1 MSQDEGASAEV
12 AEGAPDEVPDGA
24 SDEVAEG
31 APDEVAEGAPVDV
44 ADRGGARR
52 PPRPGP
58 DALYGDNPTP
68 PQLENGPGWDAEP
81 LLVSGCDAYVDGEY
95 LYQDFVYDDRGAD
108 VRSWVSS
115 APTNARSLGGVLS
128 QPTGDYHYP
137 NDPDRYGYNAADL
150 LEFRARPTDE
160 GVAYR
165 ITLNTML
172 EPDAAAVAIGIDTEA
187 DPDLETGAGRRTD
200 WGYGLGDLGAPVDH
214 RIVTWGTGAELDG
227 EPIDE
232 DHVTVDVR
240 RNQLEVEVPLEPG
253 EATWRHYVAVGLRD
267 RAGGGF
273 RHVGEEP
280 TETHPG
286 GANADLDVPPV
297 FNVGFRFDE
306 PYDRNLG
313 PVDIGRGLFDLLD
326 VTGVGHTLVELVLD
340 RSPRVLGEGNWREH
354 AQATALAD
362 RDVSRFGADIDFGKL
377 QEGVTER
384 HTPDAGIVSLLYPS
398 RYYLGEGVDPDHD
411 VLEGRIQPY
420 SAYLPA
426 DLDEPAPMV
435 VLLHSLSCSYTQYPV
450 YTPNLITQISEP
462 NDAVVLMPQ
471 ARGPGRW
478 YKREA
483 ELDVFEAW
491 RDLEGRIDVDRS
503 RVTLGGYSMG
513 GFGACVLA
521 AQCPDLFGR
530 GFSVVGPPTE
540 DPLEGLTGGLLRSP
554 PSVTTTLFGGDGGGR
569 LLNVFTERPSSALEI
584 SENLRHVPMLVWS
597 GLGDP
602 VVPVISPDNYARRLK
617 RHGYRH
623 QFDVFPAETHLS
635 FGIRDRWTGIPEFVA
650 RTKVIRNP
658 RRVTYRHLPE
668 LDHPEVDL
676 VHDGAYWV
684 SDITTSEDRNS
695 GLVDATSFADGYAP
709 PEVATFTEYGR
720 EPRRHLSRGVQ
731 WETPPIDART
741 APENRL
747 AVRLEG
753 VESVTVW
760 VEEAG
765 LDVDDE
771 VTLEVESDGPATLT
785 LATAFGSHDLE
796 VPAGEVTTKVML
808 GDVGAASGAVA

>member
-1 MSQDEGASAEV
+1 MHKGMAE
-12 AEGAPDEVPDGA
+12 DDGA
-24 SDEVAEG
+24 SDEPVDG
-31 APDEVAEGAPVDV
+31 DAPVS
-44 ADRGGARR
+44 

-58 DALYGDNPTP
+58 DTLYGDNPTP
-68 PQLENGPGWDAEP
+68 PQLENGTGWEAEP
-81 LLVSGCDAYVDGEY
+81 LMVSGCDAYVDGEY

-108 VRSWVSS
+108 VRSWVAS
-115 APTNARSLGGVLS
+115 APTNASSLGGVLS

-150 LEFRARPTDE
+150 LEFRARPTDR
-160 GVAYR
+160 GIAYR

-172 EPDAAAVAIGIDTEA
+172 EPDAAAVAIGIDTAA
-187 DPDLETGAGRRTD
+187 DPADDGGDRRTD
-200 WGYGLGDLGAPVDH
+200 WGYGLGELGAPVDH
-214 RIVTWGTGAELDG
+214 RLVTWGTGAELDG
-227 EPIDE
+227 DPLD
-232 DHVTVDVR
+232 DDRVSVDPR
-240 RNQLEVEVPLEPG
+240 RNQIELEVPLDPG
-253 EATWRHYVAVGLRD
+253 DDTWRHYVAVGLWNDDAARFQQVVD
-267 RAGGGF
+267 DPD
-273 RHVGEEP
+273 GER
-280 TETHPG
+280 PG
-286 GANADLDVPPV
+286 GARDGRDTPPV
-297 FNVGFRFDE
+297 FNVGFRFEE

-313 PVDIGRGLFDLLD
+313 PLDVGRGLFDLLD
-326 VTGVGHTLVELVLD
+326 VTGVGHGVLEMVLD

-354 AQATALAD
+354 AQALALSE
-362 RDVSRFGADIDFGKL
+362 RDVSEFGADVDFGKL
-377 QEGVTER
+377 RDGTTER
-384 HTPDAGIVSLLYPS
+384 NVPDAGILSLLYPS
-398 RYYLGEGVDPDHD
+398 RYYLGEGIDTDHD

-420 SAYLPA
+420 SAYVPA
-426 DLDEPAPMV
+426 DVEEPAPMV
-435 VLLHSLSCSYTQYPV
+435 MLLHSLSCSYTQYAV
-450 YTPNLITQISEP
+450 YTPNLVKGISEP

-478 YKREA
+478 YQREA

-491 RDLEGRIDVDRS
+491 RDLETRVDVDRS

-584 SENLRHVPMLVWS
+584 AENLRHVPMLVWS

-658 RRVTYRHLPE
+658 RRVTYRHLPK

-709 PEVATFTEYGR
+709 PEVGPFTEYGR

-785 LATAFGSHDLE
+785 LATPFGSHDLE

-808 GDVGAASGAVA
+808 GDAGAASGAVA

>member
-1 MSQDEGASAEV
+1 MPED
-12 AEGAPDEVPDGA
+12 DGV
-24 SDEVAEG
+24 SDEPG
-31 APDEVAEGAPVDV
+31 AGIAPVS
-44 ADRGGARR
+44 

-68 PQLENGPGWDAEP
+68 PQLENGPGWAAEP
-81 LLVSGCDAYVDGEY
+81 LMVSGCEAYVDGEY

-108 VRSWVSS
+108 VRSWVAS
-115 APTNARSLGGVLS
+115 APTNASSLGGVLS

-137 NDPDRYGYNAADL
+137 NDPDRYGYNGADL
-150 LEFRARPTDE
+150 LEFRARPTDG

-187 DPDLETGAGRRTD
+187 APDLETGDGRRTD

-214 RIVTWGTGAELDG
+214 RVLTWGTGAELDG
-227 EPIDE
+227 EPLDE
-232 DHVTVDVR
+232 DRVTVDVR
-240 RNQLEVEVPLEPG
+240 RNQIEVEVPLSPG

-267 RAGGGF
+267 DAGGF
-273 RHVGEEP
+273 KPVGEEP
-280 TETHPG
+280 TERQPG
-286 GANADLDVPPV
+286 GATDDLDAPPV

-306 PYDRNLG
+306 PYNRNLG
-313 PVDIGRGLFDLLD
+313 PVDIGRGVFDLVD
-326 VTGVGHTLVELVLD
+326 VTGIGHSLLEMVLD

-362 RDVSRFGADIDFGKL
+362 RDISRFGADIDFETL
-377 QEGVTER
+377 RAGVTDR
-384 HTPDAGIVSLLYPS
+384 RTPDAGIVSLLYPS
-398 RYYLGEGVDPDHD
+398 RYYLGEGVDTAHD

-420 SAYLPA
+420 SAYLPS
-426 DLDEPAPMV
+426 DLDSPAPMV
-435 VLLHSLSCSYTQYPV
+435 LLLHSLSCSYTQYPV

-491 RDLEGRIDVDRS
+491 RDLEGRIDIDRS
-503 RVTLGGYSMG
+503 RVSLGGYSMG
-513 GFGACVLA
+513 GFGTCVLA

-530 GFSVVGPPTE
+530 AFSVVGPPTE
-540 DPLEGLTGGLLRSP
+540 DPIEGLTGGLVRSP
-554 PSVTTTLFGGDGGGR
+554 PSLTTRFFGGEGGGR
-569 LLNVFTERPSSALEI
+569 IFNVFTEGPSSALEI
-584 SENLRHVPMLVWS
+584 SENLRHVPMLIWN

-602 VVPVISPDNYARRLK
+602 LVPVISVDNYARRLK
-617 RHGYRH
+617 QHGYRH

-635 FGIRDRWTGIPEFVA
+635 FGIRDRWTGIPEFVS
-650 RTKVIRNP
+650 RNKVIRNP
-658 RRVTYRHLPE
+658 RRVTYRHLPT

-684 SDITTSEDRNS
+684 SDITTREDRTS
-695 GLVDATSFADGYAP
+695 GLVDAISYADGYAP
-709 PEVATFTEYGR
+709 PEVGAFTEYGR
-720 EPRRHLSRGVQ
+720 EPRRHLSRGLQ
-731 WETPPIDART
+731 WETPAIEDRT
-741 APENRL
+741 APDNRL
-747 AVRLEG
+747 SVRLEG
-753 VESVTVW
+753 VDAVTVW

-765 LDVDDE
+765 LDLDE
-771 VTLEVESDGPATLT
+771 ELTLEVESDGPATIT
-785 LATAFGSHDLE
+785 LASPFGTHDVE
-796 VPAGEVTTKVML
+796 VPAGDATRMVLLGEV
-808 GDVGAASGAVA
+808 AAGSGAVA